1 MRSLLLL
8 LTVLCLSLLSLGAAA
23 SARAG
28 VAVTASE
35 PVLAE
40 RFDQFDQLD
49 RLDRLDRLDH
59 VILESTSTRTL
70 DEPDGSAG
78 LARIIVPGDDGLA
91 GESAAELLAQDDD
104 PPGYCEIWSADL
116 LDPLD
121 MLDEIEESSALFALP
136 AMRVSLPPNEIA
148 QQLPACPDPLPA
160 AFFKPPISLI

>member
-23 SARAG
+23 SAHAG
-28 VAVTASE
+28 VAGTAFE
-35 PVLAE
+35 PGLTDRSD
-40 RFDQFDQLD
+40 RFD
-49 RLDRLDRLDH
+49 R
-59 VILESTSTRTL
+59 VILESTFTRTL

-78 LARIIVPGDDGLA
+78 LDRIVAPGDDGLA
-91 GESAAELLAQDDD
+91 GEPAAELLAQDDD

-136 AMRVSLPPNEIA
+136 AVRVSLPPNEIA
-148 QQLPACPDPLPA
+148 QQLPACPGPLPA

>member
-40 RFDQFDQLD
+40 RFDQLDQFDQF
-49 RLDRLDRLDH
+49 DRLDH